1 LVHSEAQLNVSE
13 NLLDKSLTEIK
24 QEQTERLIKITGR
37 VDVDKKELKDLLG
50 KQQRIRF
57 SSIYFSYKYKFYWP
71 LFDFIALYNNMM
83 VYFVVTLLNIYWWF
97 NLINLL

>member
-1 LVHSEAQLNVSE
+1 M
-13 NLLDKSLTEIK
+13 
-24 QEQTERLIKITGR
+24 
-37 VDVDKKELKDLLG
+37 G
-50 KQQRIRF
+50 KQQRIKF
-57 SSIYFSYKYKFYWP
+57 SSLYFSYKYKFYWP